1 MVKKL
6 QHIIKTQIIVGFE
19 SFNRTILL
27 FLRLQKTIVKMTNS
41 SFLSQL
47 SIHKSWKS
55 FLSDE
60 IISLIKNIETEINI
74 ELSSPK
80 PQLVLRFLEM
90 NLNQI
95 PVVILGQDPY
105 PQAGVATGRAFE
117 VNGLNSWHDKFRN
130 VSLKNILRCIY
141 KAERNKELKYSE
153 ILSQLNEGNRLKM
166 DGDFQILPPNQL
178 FKYWSEQ
185 ENVLLLNTAFT
196 CEIGKPN
203 SHAKLWAPFTQKLL
217 QFIATSNPDTIW
229 FLWGNNA
236 HKVLENITITNKIET
251 THPMMCYQRKN
262 DILYGKVNP
271 FKKTNKL
278 INWTGK

>member
-1 MVKKL
+1 M
-6 QHIIKTQIIVGFE
+6 
-19 SFNRTILL
+19 N
-27 FLRLQKTIVKMTNS
+27 NS
-41 SFLSQL
+41 CFLSQI
-47 SIHKSWKS
+47 SIHKSWNA

-60 IISLIKNIETEINI
+60 IVCLIKDIEKSIRIKEST
-74 ELSSPK
+74 PK
-80 PQLVLRFLEM
+80 SNLTLRFLEM
-90 NLNQI
+90 DLNKI

-141 KAERNKELKYSE
+141 KAETTKELKYSE
-153 ILSQLNEGNRLKM
+153 IMSRINEGDRLLM
-166 DGDFQILPPNQL
+166 DDDFKILPPNQL
-178 FKYWSEQ
+178 FKYWSEH

-203 SHAKLWAPFTQKLL
+203 SHAKLWAPFTQKVLTY
-217 QFIATSNPDTIW
+217 ISTAKPDAIW

-236 HKVLENITITNKIET
+236 HQVVKDIPISFKIET
-251 THPMMCYQRKN
+251 THPMMCYQRDN
-262 DILYGKVNP
+262 DILYGETNP
-271 FKKTNKL
+271 FEKTSKL